1 MKTKGKSNIIIYQ
14 APNGAIELK
23 GDFDKETVWASQI
36 EMSQIFDVNVPA
48 ISKHIKNIYLDGELD
63 EKSTV
68 SKMEIVQ
75 NENWRKVKRT
85 VQFYNLDVLISVWY
99 RINSITW
106 TKFRQRATKTLNQ
119 HITQW
124 YTINKKI
131 LQKNYHAFMKS
142 VEEVKKLVS
151 KTALR
156 TDDVLELIKF
166 FGQTWFSLDAYDKW
180 EIPLRK
186 QTSKTVH
193 FHAQNLYDAIEK
205 LKTDL
210 LKKWVATDLFAQEKY
225 TWSLEGILGN
235 ILQTAFGKDLYP
247 SIESKAAHLLYFII
261 KDHPFNDGNKRT
273 WAFSFVWFLQM
284 VWYDFRA
291 KITPEALTTIT
302 LLIATSDPKD
312 KQRLIDLVMMMLQG

>member
-1 MKTKGKSNIIIYQ
+1 MIIYQ

-23 GDFDKETVWASQI
+23 GDFDKETVWASQAQ
-36 EMSQIFDVNVPA
+36 MATLFDVDQSVL
-48 ISKHIKNIYLDGELD
+48 SRHIKNIFKDGEVD
-63 EKSTV
+63 QKSNMQ
-68 SKMEIVQ
+68 KMHIPNSDKPV
-75 NENWRKVKRT
+75 V
-85 VQFYNLDVLISVWY
+85 FYSLDVILAIGY
-99 RINSITW
+99 RTNSRVAIQ
-106 TKFRQRATKTLNQ
+106 FRKWSTSILKGHLLK
-119 HITQW
+119 W

-284 VWYDFRA
+284 VWYNFRA

-312 KQRLIDLVMMMLQG
+312 KQRLIDLVMMILQG